1 MRKTIL
7 AFLIFLYSHH
17 INVKVMPVRRQSRIY
32 NVVLILFFS
41 FVICIYSAN
50 DMWQSVNT
58 QTEGVKLTILMYH
71 GFTDG
76 GKESDYV
83 LDVKNFEKDI
93 VYLKNQGFSFVDSKD
108 IADYVYKG
116 KKLPEKCVIIS
127 FDDGYLNNYI
137 YAYPVIKKHN
147 VKAIVSP
154 IAYYVEY
161 YSINEDRNPNYSHLT
176 DKEIKEMHSSG
187 LIDFGNHSY
196 NMHSLEGRKGSLK
209 LSEEKAE
216 DYIRE
221 FYYDLKAAEN
231 VIEDITGEKPTSY
244 AYPFGSVSRESVS
257 ILKCCGYKVS
267 FGCEEGFNTLTFG
280 NPDCL
285 LKLRRFNRTPKRS
298 AQQIVGG

>member
-1 MRKTIL
+1 M
-7 AFLIFLYSHH
+7 
-17 INVKVMPVRRQSRIY
+17 RRQSRIY
-32 NVVLILFFS
+32 NIFIVLFLS

-50 DMWQSVNT
+50 DMWQNVNT
-58 QTEGVKLTILMYH
+58 KSENVNLTILMYH

-93 VYLKNQGFSFVDSKD
+93 VYLKNEGFSFVNTKD
-108 IADYVYKG
+108 ITDYVYKG
-116 KKLPEKCVIIS
+116 KKLPEKCVILS

-137 YAYPVIKKHN
+137 YAFPVIKKHN

-176 DKEIKEMHSSG
+176 NKEIKEMHSSG

-209 LSEEKAE
+209 LSDENSE

-231 VIEDITGEKPTSY
+231 VIEDITGEKPICY

-280 NPDCL
+280 KPDCL